1 MTSTKKAVPKRPA
14 PMEGDSLTE
23 VKKSVISIEVG
34 GEEKAIAKAKKA
46 APYSE
51 RRAIVYISHLP
62 YGFFEKELRE
72 YLGQFGPVTNLRIGR
87 SKKTGGSK
95 GYAFVEFKYPEVAK
109 IVSETMNNYLMF
121 DKLVKCEVVAPEKMH
136 KKIFVGKVNPDHPPA
151 SKARRAA
158 KKEVN
163 KLRDEEQENKR
174 LRKQLKKLEA
184 IRDKLEAAGI
194 KTGIDFS
201 HLKSSLPPT
210 GKTPVME
217 VDEDELDITL
227 KTPPHVKKVMSRNN
241 SNANSAVG
249 TPTSSRNATPG
260 GTMPLAKM
268 STARELMMSKV
279 LQKLGE
285 TPSAMGK
292 KTTPQKVG
300 SKRTSPSMVTE
311 TPKSAKKARKES
323 DTPTAASTN
332 TPKKAKTP
340 KADITTT
347 SKAIDTPKSAKKARK
362 DAATPKAAS
371 VNTPKKAKTPKA
383 DILTPSKDNEMPKS
397 AKKARMEF
405 ATPKSSKKAQKESAT
420 PKAASLDTPKKANTP
435 KAASPKSPKKAK
447 TPKAAIAT
455 PKQKPTSPKAAADN
469 TPKKAKTPKAASIKT
484 PKKAKTP
491 KTAIATPKAA
501 SPNTPKKVKTPKAT
515 SPNTPKKAK
524 TPKTVSATPKAA
536 SPNTPKKSKTP
547 KAASLK
553 TPKEAKTPKT
563 TIATPKQK
571 PTSSNAAST
580 NTPKK
585 AKTPKAAIRTPKQK
599 PTTPNG
605 SQSAKVKTPT
615 SKEKKRKLKSPK

>member
-332 TPKKAKTP
+332 TPQ
-340 KADITTT
+340 
-347 SKAIDTPKSAKKARK
+347 
-362 DAATPKAAS
+362 
-371 VNTPKKAKTPKA
+371 KAKTPKA

-447 TPKAAIAT
+447 TPKAAIVT

-524 TPKTVSATPKAA
+524 TPKTVIATPKAA